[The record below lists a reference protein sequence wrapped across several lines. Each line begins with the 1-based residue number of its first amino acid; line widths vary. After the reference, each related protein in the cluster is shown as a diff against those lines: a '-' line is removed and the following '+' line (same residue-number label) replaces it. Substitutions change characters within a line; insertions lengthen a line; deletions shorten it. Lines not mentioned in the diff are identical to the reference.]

1 MVKKLEELTSG
12 IADNQLVANVL
23 DSANQ
28 IWLAG
33 LGAFTKAQNEGG
45 KIFESL
51 VKEGEHVQKRAR
63 KAAGD
68 KLGEM
73 TETASDAWDKLE
85 HVFENRVDKAL
96 RSLNV
101 PTRKDIDALNKRVA
115 ELTALVEKL
124 TGEPVK
130 PAKAAKAAKAPRAP
144 KAPPVAE
151 VH

>member
-1 MVKKLEELTSG
+1 MVKKLDELTSG

-85 HVFENRVDKAL
+85 HVFESRVDKAL

-130 PAKAAKAAKAPRAP
+130 PAKASKAAKAPRAP
-144 KAPPVAE
+144 KAPAAE